1 MVKKDDPILVAPDA
15 TIKDALK
22 QLDISACKALLVA
35 DHKGTL
41 RGVLS
46 DGDIRRAMLSGKGLD
61 AGIEDV
67 YNKSPNALYEDNYTD
82 EAAKQLFLKYR
93 FELIPV
99 LASDHTISRYVSWS
113 EFFGGN
119 SAMGERSDYPPLKY
133 PLVVMAGGKGT
144 RMAPF
149 TSVLPKPLIPVGD
162 KTILEIIIDEFR
174 KYGVT
179 SYIFSLNFRGEMI
192 RAYFNGIPRDYKI
205 EYLWEKE
212 FLGTAGSLRLL
223 GDLAAERFFVSNCD
237 IIVKA
242 DYREVVKFHERSGAW
257 ITIVSSIRHIKMP
270 YGVITFGNGGSVT
283 EIREKPEYS
292 MTINT
297 GVYLLDSK
305 CLGYIPEGVAFH
317 MTDLIAAL
325 MQDNKP
331 VYTYPVNEN
340 DYIDIGQWEEYRS
353 VIQKLDKGLL

>member
-1 MVKKDDPILVAPDA
+1 MVNKDDPILVAPEA

-22 QLDISACKALLVA
+22 QLDISACRALLVA
-35 DHKGTL
+35 DHDGIL
-41 RGVLS
+41 RGVIS
-46 DGDIRRAMLSGKGLD
+46 DGDIRRAILSGKDLD
-61 AGIEDV
+61 SGIEGV
-67 YNKSPNALYEDNYTD
+67 YNKSPNALYEGEYND
-82 EAAKQLFLKYR
+82 EAAKTLFLQYR

-99 LASDHTISRYVSWS
+99 LANDGTISRYVSWS
-113 EFFGGN
+113 EFFSGS
-119 SAMGERSDYPPLKY
+119 SASGERADYPPLEY

-149 TSVLPKPLIPVGD
+149 TSVLPKPLIPIGE
-162 KTILEIIIDEFR
+162 KTILEIIIDEFK

-179 SYIFSLNFRGEMI
+179 SFIFSLNFRGEMI
-192 RAYFNGIPRDYKI
+192 RAYFNGIPRDYEI

-223 GDLAAERFFVSNCD
+223 GELASERFFVSNCD

-242 DYREVVKFHERSGAW
+242 DYREVVKFHQRTGAW
-257 ITIVSSIRHIKMP
+257 ITIVSSIRHMKMP
-270 YGVITFGNGGSVT
+270 YGVITFGNGGLVT

-297 GVYLLDSK
+297 GVYLLDRK
-305 CLGYIPEGVAFH
+305 CLAYIPEGLPFH

-325 MQDNKP
+325 MQDGKP

-353 VIQKLDKGLL
+353 AIQKLDKGLL